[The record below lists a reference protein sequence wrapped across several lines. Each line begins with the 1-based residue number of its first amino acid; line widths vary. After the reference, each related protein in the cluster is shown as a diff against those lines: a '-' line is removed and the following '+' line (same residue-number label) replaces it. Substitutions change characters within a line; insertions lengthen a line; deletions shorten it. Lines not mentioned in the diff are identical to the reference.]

1 MVHTNFAGAAVL
13 HLGPQRHVCMYGH
26 LCHASSSLLVYWDVT
41 LPDRFGKDFPRSRRA
56 SAVDPGHRRGRAKFG
71 LVSTLMLYP
80 TLIKIKST
88 VYNWVNTIC

>member
-1 MVHTNFAGAAVL
+1 MDRVACRSIGTDQGN
-13 HLGPQRHVCMYGH
+13 P
-26 LCHASSSLLVYWDVT
+26 WT
-41 LPDRFGKDFPRSRRA
+41 DRFREDFPRSRRA

-88 VYNWVNTIC
+88 AYNWVNTIY